1 MQYTVLF
8 DMPVDILT
16 GLQDGVYERVG
27 GVIRDK
33 KTKQVVLWLKEA
45 LQEGD
50 TETVLQNSPQV
61 LKELQ
66 AMGLVGKIG
75 LGVNLM
81 TLGVVVVGFAYLGN
95 KLSKIEKRLENI
107 QQDIQ
112 EIKDVVGRIDV
123 KMDMAHAQTLRTAI
137 EIAERGQMRKG
148 LDSFNDYNSARDKFK
163 EMKNQFEGLLEI
175 LFRNELVIKCFDLF
189 FSYLERYVIALTGE
203 IRCSLLLNEGA
214 VARKDI
220 DRAIF
225 KLDHIAKWF
234 NSLIKLTNPDYIRV
248 TTSQNDKIV
257 KLNKALCE
265 STERL
270 ASYTYQ
276 IDLLEKEHMSILEW
290 EKLGRECVGNRPLVY
305 LQAC

>member
-8 DMPVDILT
+8 EIPEDILA
-16 GLQDGVYERVG
+16 GLQDGTYERLG
-27 GVIRDK
+27 GVIRGK
-33 KTKQVVLWLKEA
+33 ETKRVVLWLKEA

-81 TLGVVVVGFAYLGN
+81 TLGVVIVGFAYLGN

-107 QQDIQ
+107 HQDIQ
-112 EIKDVVGRIDV
+112 EIKDVVDLLDV
-123 KMDMAHAQTLRTAI
+123 KMDMKHAQTLRTAI

-148 LDSFNDYNSARDKFK
+148 LDSLNDYNSARDKFK
-163 EMKNQFEGLLEI
+163 EMKNQFEGLIEI
-175 LFRNELVIKCFDLF
+175 LFRNELVIKHFDLF

-220 DRAIF
+220 DQAVF
-225 KLDHIAKWF
+225 KLDQIAKWF
-234 NSLIKLTNPDYIRV
+234 NSLVKLTNPDYIRV
-248 TTSQNDKIV
+248 TASQNEKIV
-257 KLNKALCE
+257 KLNKAFCE

-270 ASYTYQ
+270 ESYTYQ
-276 IDLLEKEHMSILEW
+276 IDLLEEEKMTFTEW
-290 EKLGRECVGNRPLVY
+290 ETLGRECVGNRPLVY
-305 LQAC
+305 LKAC